1 MAYPTLNPNE
11 IFAPLF
17 NQIISQEVF
26 SDNLAGGVGSEL
38 VDMARVD
45 GSMYGDTKL
54 YYATKPLYSTPWGND
69 AEATKLLQIARPEA
83 PETQAV
89 LLNQFRQIKLTT
101 DKYLTKR
108 AWGTVDAF
116 SSFNSIMTGWIKDTK
131 RIYDA
136 TTYNAF
142 IGTVTSSKKSENIPV
157 KITEV
162 VGSATGEEAARLEG
176 AAIGEAVAK
185 LLVNLKD
192 ITDEYNDYG
201 ILRSYNPKDLIF
213 VWNSDALSRVEAR
226 DLPTIYHKDIIDRL
240 GEYVLPARYF
250 GTVNSGVVQGNGTTI
265 RSLVEQVV
273 TKASSPNVH
282 VFAGQLIPEGYS
294 APAGTSYTVD
304 SSILFKVFHKKSVP
318 FMSAFE
324 VGTSFFNSASL
335 TDTNFLT
342 WGHNTL
348 TYLKN
353 YPCVTVKKA

>member
-26 SDNLAGGVGSEL
+26 SDHLAGGVGSEL

-54 YYATKPLYSTPWGND
+54 YYATKPLYSTAWGHD

-101 DKYLTKR
+101 DQYLTKR
-108 AWGTVDAF
+108 AWGSVDSF

-142 IGTVTSSKKSENIPV
+142 IGTVTSPKKSENIPV
-157 KITEV
+157 KVTEV
-162 VGSATGEEAARLEG
+162 VGNATGEEAARLEG

-192 ITDEYNDYG
+192 ITEDYNDYG

-213 VWNSDALSRVEAR
+213 VWNSDALSRVE
-226 DLPTIYHKDIIDRL
+226 DVIYLLFI
-240 GEYVLPARYF
+240 
-250 GTVNSGVVQGNGTTI
+250 
-265 RSLVEQVV
+265 
-273 TKASSPNVH
+273 TKI
-282 VFAGQLIPEGYS
+282 L
-294 APAGTSYTVD
+294 
-304 SSILFKVFHKKSVP
+304 SIV
-318 FMSAFE
+318 
-324 VGTSFFNSASL
+324 
-335 TDTNFLT
+335 
-342 WGHNTL
+342 
-348 TYLKN
+348 
-353 YPCVTVKKA
+353 